1 MKKMLPSVR
10 PSWAVFALLALALPS
25 FLAAQKL
32 PVRTVTMFKNGQS
45 LIAKGG
51 KVTATGGKFSTHDLP
66 DALFGTYWVTS
77 PTGDLASVFSRQD
90 TLKRTEPLMDNFSLL
105 QANMGQRV
113 KIWRLVGAQSL
124 PTELEGTLLQMA
136 GQEGSQQG
144 PNIILNTTDGRW
156 VSFPVAQVQQIEF
169 SGKPNIRTRT
179 VLVDP
184 YIGLDGSRAALSRG
198 LQRTL
203 EVNFKT
209 TAKTEQ
215 DLSLLYLVNQ
225 LGWTPVYQLEL
236 NDRGKSRLTLRA
248 DLANDVED
256 LGDAEL
262 RLAVGVPNFT
272 FAKSAD
278 WLMNFLNP
286 WLALQGGSDNRYSR
300 PQVYA
305 NQNGNYYS
313 GELNEV
319 VLGDGGGE
327 NFEAN
332 KAEDYFFYTVRPGN
346 FPKNSR
352 YQYPIFE
359 TEVEPAHF
367 YECRLPGAG
376 PSMFANQYQ
385 PRPDPNEQQNPVSHY
400 VEFKNPT
407 QFPFTTGAAN
417 ILSQVGGTSFPI
429 SQDKLPYTPPGVKC
443 KVRIA
448 DTPEIKVSHGEGET
462 DRKEN
467 VRQYHNCNYDE
478 VSVEGEICVVNH
490 KDIPTKVRVRRTI
503 EGMPIG
509 SDRNWTQQQEQA
521 TLRINSMYEVEW
533 ELDLKPGEE
542 QKWKYRYKVLV
553 CL

>member
-1 MKKMLPSVR
+1 MKNTHPHAPALRAAFPL
-10 PSWAVFALLALALPS
+10 LLALLPL

-45 LIAKGG
+45 LIAKSG
-51 KVTATGGKFSTHDLP
+51 KVTTMNGKYSTHDLP
-66 DALFGTYWVTS
+66 EALFGTYWAAS

-90 TLKRTEPLMDNFSLL
+90 TLKTAVPLMDNLSLL
-105 QANMGQRV
+105 QANAGQRV
-113 KIWRLVGAQSL
+113 KIWRKTDVTTL
-124 PTELEGTLLQMA
+124 PVELEGTLLKVEKQDVA
-136 GQEGSQQG
+136 S
-144 PNIILNTTDGRW
+144 PNIVLNTTDGRW
-156 VSFPVAQVQQIEF
+156 LSFPASQVQQIEF
-169 SGKPNIRTRT
+169 PGKPSISTRPT
-179 VLVDP
+179 VA
-184 YIGLDGSRAALSRG
+184 GF
-198 LQRTL
+198 QRSL

-209 TAKTEQ
+209 AAKTEQ

-236 NDRGKSRLTLRA
+236 NERGKSRLALRA
-248 DLANDVED
+248 DLANDAED

-262 RLAVGVPNFT
+262 RLAVGVPNFSY
-272 FAKSAD
+272 AKNPD

-286 WLALQGGSDNRYSR
+286 WSALYTGNDSRYQR

-305 NQNGNYYS
+305 AQMANYSSYDR
-313 GELNEV
+313 GEV
-319 VLGDGGGE
+319 TLGDGDGE
-327 NFEAN
+327 NFEGG
-332 KAEDYFFYTVRPGN
+332 KAEDYFFYTIRPGN

-359 TEVEPAHF
+359 AEVEPAHF
-367 YECRLPGAG
+367 YECRVPGAG
-376 PSMFANQYQ
+376 PSMFANHYQ

-417 ILSQVGGTSFPI
+417 ILSQVGGSSFPI

-448 DTPEIKVSHGEGET
+448 ETPEIKVSHGEGET
-462 DRKEN
+462 DRKPD

-478 VSVEGEICVVNH
+478 VWVEGEICVVNH
-490 KDIPTKVRVRRTI
+490 KDTATKVRVRRTL
-503 EGMPIG
+503 EGTPIG
-509 SDRNWTQQQEQA
+509 SDRPWKQQQEQA
-521 TLRINSMYEVEW
+521 TLRINSMYELEW

-542 QKWKYRYKVLV
+542 QKWKYRYRVLV

>member
-1 MKKMLPSVR
+1 MKKTPPPARPLWAICTLLLFTTPSV
-10 PSWAVFALLALALPS
+10 
-25 FLAAQKL
+25 LAAQNL

-45 LIAKGG
+45 LIAKSG
-51 KVTATGGKFSTHDLP
+51 KVTAANGKFSTHDLP

-77 PTGDLASVFSRQD
+77 STGDLASVFSRQD
-90 TLKRTEPLMDNFSLL
+90 TLKRTLHLIDNLSLL
-105 QANMGQRV
+105 SANAGQRL
-113 KIWRLVGAQSL
+113 KIWRKADTQSAAPADVIEGFLEKFGL
-124 PTELEGTLLQMA
+124 PTDD
-136 GQEGSQQG
+136 
-144 PNIILNTTDGRW
+144 PNSAHIILHTTDGRW
-156 VSFPVAQVQQIEF
+156 VSFPAWQVQQIEF
-169 SGKPNIRTRT
+169 PDKPNINTRI
-179 VLVDP
+179 V
-184 YIGLDGSRAALSRG
+184 RAG
-198 LQRTL
+198 LQSTL

-209 TAKTEQ
+209 AAKTEQ
-215 DLSLLYLVNQ
+215 DISLLYLVNH

-236 NDRGKSRLTLRA
+236 NDRGKSRLALRA
-248 DLANDVED
+248 DLANDAED

-272 FAKSAD
+272 FAKSPD
-278 WLMNFLNP
+278 WMMNFLNP
-286 WLALQGGSDNRYSR
+286 WAWLQGSGDSRYSR

-305 NQNGNYYS
+305 TQMANYSAYS

-319 VLGDGGGE
+319 ALGDSGGE
-327 NFEAN
+327 NFETS

-417 ILSQVGGTSFPI
+417 ILSQVGGTSFPT

-462 DRKEN
+462 DRTEN

-490 KDIPTKVRVRRTI
+490 KDIPAKVRVRRTI
-503 EGMPIG
+503 EGAPIG
-509 SDRNWTQQQEQA
+509 SDRTWTQQQEQA

-533 ELDLKPGEE
+533 ELELKPGEE

>member
-1 MKKMLPSVR
+1 MKKTFPPTCPSG
-10 PSWAVFALLALALPS
+10 ATFALLLLLALPDLLS
-25 FLAAQKL
+25 AQNL

-45 LIAKGG
+45 LIAKSG
-51 KVTATGGKFSTHDLP
+51 KVTAVNGKFSTHDLP
-66 DALFGTYWVTS
+66 DALFGTYWVSS

-90 TLKRTEPLMDNFSLL
+90 TLKRAVHLIDDLSLL
-105 QANMGQRV
+105 SANAGQRL
-113 KIWRLVGAQSL
+113 KIWRKVNEQS
-124 PTELEGTLLQMA
+124 PAEVLEGFLEKLTFPKENQRDVNL
-136 GQEGSQQG
+136 
-144 PNIILNTTDGRW
+144 ILHTTDGRW
-156 VSFPVAQVQQIEF
+156 VSFPAWQVDKIEF
-169 SGKPNIRTRT
+169 PEKPKINTRSMT
-179 VLVDP
+179 E
-184 YIGLDGSRAALSRG
+184 G

-209 TAKTEQ
+209 AAKTEQ

-236 NDRGKSRLTLRA
+236 NDKGKSRLALRA
-248 DLANDVED
+248 DLANDAED

-286 WLALQGGSDNRYSR
+286 WSALQGRHDNYAR

-305 NQNGNYYS
+305 TQMSNYAAYDM
-313 GELNEV
+313 NEV
-319 VLGDGGGE
+319 VAGDGGGE
-327 NFEAN
+327 NFETS

-359 TEVEPAHF
+359 AEVEPAHF

-376 PSMFANQYQ
+376 PSMFANHYQ

-462 DRKEN
+462 DRTEN

-490 KDIPTKVRVRRTI
+490 KDTPTKVRVRRTI

-509 SDRNWTQQQEQA
+509 SDRTWTQRQEQA